1 MVNNILDSTK
11 KGYYKA
17 KLISSIGNDKKMWE
31 VIIGLLKTK
40 KVNKTLID
48 DFTMNGEVVSDP
60 TVICHEIIYLLLF
73 FFIYRTGIR
82 LKSNSI
88 KNITYALFGNYAS
101 MTLTPTTSDEITN
114 VIKQQKYFQVITTC
128 MLKY

>member
-1 MVNNILDSTK
+1 MER
-11 KGYYKA
+11 YYQ
-17 KLISSIGNDKKMWE
+17 
-31 VIIGLLKTK
+31 LLKTK
-40 KVNKTLID
+40 KVNKTLRD
-48 DFTMNGEVVSDP
+48 ELTMDGEVVSDP
-60 TVICHEIIYLLLF
+60 TVIGHEVNSF

-114 VIKQQKYFQVITTC
+114 VIKQQQKIHVQVMTTY